1 MAEKKQEV
9 DNIYIRCEE
18 VDGEDGYRVEVGR
31 KQKKSISQRAGW
43 VPSSYQEP
51 EKFTATS
58 KEKLLAK
65 LKEIL

>member
-1 MAEKKQEV
+1 MAEKKMDI

-18 VDGEDGYRVEVGR
+18 IDGECGYRVEVGR
-31 KQKKSISQRAGW
+31 KAKKTLSQKAGW